1 MIQQEILD
9 TFIFD
14 TIGGKKFGVNDPL
27 THDEIIGYWPTRE
40 EAEEAFKQYVEKEG
54 IIFE

>member
-1 MIQQEILD
+1 MITQEILD

-14 TIGGKKFGVNDPL
+14 TIGGMKVGVSDPL
-27 THDEIIGYWPTRE
+27 AHDEIIGYYPTRE
-40 EAEEAFKQYVEKEG
+40 EADKAFREYVEKEG

>member
-1 MIQQEILD
+1 MITQEILD

-14 TIGGKKFGVNDPL
+14 TIGGMKVGVSDPL
-27 THDEIIGYWPTRE
+27 THDEIIGYYPTRE
-40 EAEEAFKQYVEKEG
+40 EAEKAFREYVEKEG

>member
-1 MIQQEILD
+1 MVQKEILD

-14 TIGGKKFGVNDPL
+14 TIEGEKFGVNDPL
-27 THDEIIGYWPTRE
+27 THDEIIGYYSTRE
-40 EAEEAFKQYVEKEG
+40 EAEEAFNQYVEKEG

>member
-9 TFIFD
+9 TFIFN
-14 TIGGKKFGVNDPL
+14 TIGEEKFGVNNPL
-27 THDEIIGYWPTRE
+27 THDEIIGYYPTKE

>member
-14 TIGGKKFGVNDPL
+14 TLGGEKFGVNDPMA
-27 THDEIIGYWPTRE
+27 HDEIIGYYPTRE
-40 EAEEAFKQYVEKEG
+40 EAENAFKEYVEKEG
-54 IIFE
+54 ITFE

>member
-9 TFIFD
+9 TFIFN
-14 TIGGKKFGVNDPL
+14 TIGEEKFGVNNPL
-27 THDEIIGYWPTRE
+27 THDELIGYYPTRE
-40 EAEEAFKQYVEKEG
+40 DVEEAFKQYVEKEG